1 MEHNGSC
8 DLCSVREE
16 ARRRRRRCTL
26 SSRLSPLC
34 TGGAYSR
41 QVHVLSLGVLYR
53 VFLRAA
59 PTPDSNSASRGCGS
73 GGVRPGNGVLGVPRS
88 PPSGRHLA
96 GPAGAPRG
104 GLSSR
109 RESRCASLV
118 FQTVFLCELMVARVT
133 EASGSLA
140 PTQRPGLGERWEQM
154 LAASWG
160 AGLTARSRAGRQP
173 ERTVCPAALGAR
185 EQVQGSLAL
194 SPPFFFF
201 FLS

>member
-1 MEHNGSC
+1 MEHYGSC

-16 ARRRRRRCTL
+16 ARQRRRCTL
-26 SSRLSPLC
+26 SARVSSFC

-41 QVHVLSLGVLYR
+41 QVHVLPLGVLYR
-53 VFLRAA
+53 VFLHAA
-59 PTPDSNSASRGCGS
+59 QTPDSNSTSRGCGS
-73 GGVRPGNGVLGVPRS
+73 GGVRPGNGVFGVPQS
-88 PPSGRHLA
+88 PVSGRHLA

-109 RESRCASLV
+109 QESRCASLV

-160 AGLTARSRAGRQP
+160 AGLTAWRQP

-194 SPPFFFF
+194 SPFFFF
-201 FLS
+201 WS